1 MKALVVD
8 DSSFM
13 RNMMSNIL
21 EDMDFEGIEEA
32 EDGSGAIEKFEE
44 EDFDLVTLDIIM
56 DDVGGIEALE
66 EIKDMDKD
74 ADVIMV
80 SAVGQDDMVDE
91 AKEKGAETFINKPFD
106 EEDVKDT
113 VTELILD

>member
-1 MKALVVD
+1 MK
-8 DSSFM
+8 
-13 RNMMSNIL
+13 NIL
-21 EDMDFEGIEEA
+21 EDMEFEKVYEA
-32 EDGSGAIEKFEE
+32 DDGSVAIEKFKEK
-44 EDFDLVTLDIIM
+44 DVDLVTLDIIM

-66 EIKDMDKD
+66 EIKSKD
-74 ADVIMV
+74 QDAEVIMV
-80 SAVGQDDMVDE
+80 SAVGQDDMVEE

>member
-13 RNMMSNIL
+13 RNMMKNIL
-21 EDMDFEGIEEA
+21 EDMDFEEVYEA
-32 EDGSGAIEKFEE
+32 DDGSVAIEKFEE
-44 EDFDLVTLDIIM
+44 KDVDLVTMDIIM

-66 EIKDMDKD
+66 EIKEKD
-74 ADVIMV
+74 EEAEVIMV
-80 SAVGQDDMVDE
+80 SAVGQDDMVEE
-91 AKEKGAETFINKPFD
+91 AKDKGAETFINKPFD

>member
-13 RNMMSNIL
+13 RNMMKNIL
-21 EDMDFEGIEEA
+21 EDMDFEEVYEA
-32 EDGSGAIEKFEE
+32 DDGSVAIEKFEE
-44 EDFDLVTLDIIM
+44 KDVDLITLDIIM

-66 EIKDMDKD
+66 EIKDKD
-74 ADVIMV
+74 EDAEVIMV
-80 SAVGQDDMVDE
+80 SAVGQDDMVEE
-91 AKEKGAETFINKPFD
+91 AKDKGAETFINKPFE

>member
-13 RNMMSNIL
+13 RNMMKNIL
-21 EDMDFEGIEEA
+21 EDMDFEEVFEA
-32 EDGSGAIEKFEE
+32 DDGSKAVDMHKEK
-44 EDFDLVTLDIIM
+44 DLDLITLDIIM

-66 EIKDMDKD
+66 EIRKTDGETR
-74 ADVIMV
+74 VIMV
-80 SAVGQDDMVDE
+80 SAVGQDQMVEE
-91 AKEKGAETFINKPFD
+91 ADQKGADTFINKPFD

-113 VTELILD
+113 VTDLIIN